1 MIKNVIKE
9 IGIAIMLLVAIAL
22 ILSIIFYEYI
32 PNNKTVPIAV
42 KPYVISEEI
51 QEELKESINQEDQN
65 IVMTKYISNDEL
77 DVYESK
83 KGGYNKGKSNP
94 FADYSNNETNNNT
107 QTTDNTTTNKNSVN
121 TSSSANNR
129 IENTDRNEVY
139 VSTSGKN

>member
-9 IGIAIMLLVAIAL
+9 IGIAIMLLIAIAL

-32 PNNKTVPIAV
+32 PNNKAVPIAV
-42 KPYVISEEI
+42 KPYTISEDV
-51 QEELKESINQEDQN
+51 QEELKESINQEEQN
-65 IVMTKYISNDEL
+65 IVKTLYISNSEL

-83 KGGYNKGKSNP
+83 GYDKGKANP

-107 QTTDNTTTNKNSVN
+107 QTINNTTNNKNSTN
-121 TSSSANNR
+121 TSSSANNK
-129 IENTDRNEVY
+129 IENTNQNEIY